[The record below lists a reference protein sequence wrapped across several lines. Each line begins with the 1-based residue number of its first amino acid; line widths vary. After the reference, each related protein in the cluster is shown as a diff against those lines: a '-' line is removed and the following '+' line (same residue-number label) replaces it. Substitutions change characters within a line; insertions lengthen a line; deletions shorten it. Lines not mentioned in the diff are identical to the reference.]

1 MSESTMTV
9 GELRRHL
16 EGWPE
21 DTKVSFSGRLAFYRL
36 KRWGDHEVIVE
47 FNEPQADL
55 TPEFRKRNPHV
66 KVAFI
71 DDEATANAD
80 GSISVSIR

>member
-21 DTKVSFSGRLAFYRL
+21 DVKVSFSGRLTFCRL

-55 TPEFRKRNPHV
+55 TPEFRKRNPQV

-71 DDEATANAD
+71 DDEATANSD